1 MRARAAAAAAAMLVF
16 ASTVARADDAG
27 APASVN
33 GCVETLAQGA
43 ARPLVTDTIDP
54 RGRSGYASV
63 LVVRV
68 EHGKGESVL
77 PGGLELQTSSETA
90 KQLRAE
96 GWVLPEQDG
105 SGGAQL
111 TSAPLDS
118 AHPDRIITTLQ
129 LPLVALP
136 KDPGR
141 HVLTLPPLPI
151 AIARASGE
159 VSTACT
165 HAHRVTID
173 DPTAETTDPAP
184 KPNPPPMPQR
194 EEWTAMKR
202 GVLIAAV
209 GIVAGALA
217 MWLLRRWQRRPR
229 PAPPP
234 PPARPPWEVAL
245 ERIDE
250 IRHAGLLDAERYGE
264 YFDRVNDAVRW
275 YLGARYGFEGLESTT
290 DETIT
295 ELRRSALS
303 GVALEDVVA
312 FLADCDLVKFA
323 NATPAPDDC
332 ARVLEIGERIVRAT
346 TPPRPPRRTKK
357 AAPR

>member
-1 MRARAAAAAAAMLVF
+1 MSARLGAVTAAVVLLFAA
-16 ASTVARADDAG
+16 SARADDAG
-27 APASVN
+27 APSSVN
-33 GCVETLAQGA
+33 GCVETMAQGA

-77 PGGLELQTSSETA
+77 PGGLELQTSSDAA
-90 KQLRAE
+90 KLLRTE

-105 SGGAQL
+105 SGGAHI
-111 TSAPLDS
+111 TSAPLDA
-118 AHPDRIITTLQ
+118 AHPDRIITTLE

-165 HAHRVTID
+165 HTHRVTID
-173 DPTAETTDPAP
+173 DPTAEATDPEP

-202 GVLIAAV
+202 GVLIGTI
-209 GIVAGALA
+209 GIVVGALA

-229 PAPPP
+229 PAPPAP
-234 PPARPPWEVAL
+234 PPRPPWEVAL

-250 IRHAGLLDAERYGE
+250 IRHAGLLDSERYGE

-290 DETIT
+290 DETIH
-295 ELRRSALS
+295 ELKQSALA

-332 ARVLEIGERIVRAT
+332 ARVIEIGERIVRAT
-346 TPPRPPRRTKK
+346 TPPQRPRRTKE
-357 AAPR
+357 APR